1 MQLVAHTEADLDH
14 VVTQLLDLYPGQR
27 LWMLKGQLGAGKT
40 ALVRAFCRH
49 YGVTDEVSS
58 PSFGI
63 VNSYAGDH
71 HVFHFDLYR
80 LEDPSELREIGL
92 EDYIDSGNP
101 VFIEWPE
108 IIEAALEEEGFLPVR
123 VIVMD
128 NQDRIFNLGK

>member
-1 MQLVAHTEADLDH
+1 MQEIIMFFTLICTV
-14 VVTQLLDLYPGQR
+14 
-27 LWMLKGQLGAGKT
+27 WKT
-40 ALVRAFCRH
+40 LQN
-49 YGVTDEVSS
+49 
-58 PSFGI
+58 FGR
-63 VNSYAGDH
+63 SGW
-71 HVFHFDLYR
+71 
-80 LEDPSELREIGL
+80 

>member
-1 MQLVAHTEADLDH
+1 MDAQRSTWSRENRPRQSLLQTLRCYRRGFQSIIWHSKQL
-14 VVTQLLDLYPGQR
+14 
-27 LWMLKGQLGAGKT
+27 
-40 ALVRAFCRH
+40 CRR
-49 YGVTDEVSS
+49 SS
-58 PSFGI
+58 C
-63 VNSYAGDH
+63 
-71 HVFHFDLYR
+71 FHFDLYR